1 MKFEVKKLT
10 QKSLIEGIAK
20 PEPWLK
26 EALINVLDEQISHL
40 PELDQ
45 QRYIIYL
52 RSAEHVD
59 GYKLGM
65 EARPVFRLKGD
76 ENSLV
81 IVRDSGNNPDSFFW
95 GPELYEKMKKKSNC
109 YFIGTQTGVYLENYY
124 ALRSRLGVTD
134 GRQLANK
141 VAASR
146 NPLEVL
152 ETPAEKRMAVYV
164 TAELAKALGYKLLES
179 YNDWDENELSPVAEG
194 DLLIL
199 DNDGVYYRVDAKL
212 AADTYRKL

>member
-1 MKFEVKKLT
+1 MFDEKKQA
-10 QKSLIEGIAK
+10 QKAVIESIVK

-52 RSAEHVD
+52 RSAEHMD

-76 ENSLV
+76 SKALE
-81 IVRDSGNNPDSFFW
+81 IVRDSGKNPDSFFW
-95 GPELYEKMKKKSNC
+95 DEATYAKMKKKSLS
-109 YFIGTQTGVYLENYY
+109 YFIGTQTGQYLEAYSS
-124 ALRSRLGVTD
+124 LRSRLSDTD
-134 GRQLANK
+134 GRQFANK

-146 NPLEVL
+146 YPLEVV
-152 ETPAEKRMAVYV
+152 ESPAEERAAIYV
-164 TAELAKALGYKLLES
+164 TEELAKALGYKLLES
-179 YNDWDENELSPVAEG
+179 YNDWDENEMSPLYEG
-194 DLLIL
+194 DLLVV
-199 DNDGVYYRVDAKL
+199 DGNYYYRVDAKL
-212 AADTYRKL
+212 ARDTYRKI